1 MLCSSNKILEGGGDR
16 CNNSSIV
23 DRVVLGEGLSLP
35 AFACSS
41 LWLLFLS
48 GLFFLVWFL
57 QNAFAEFFLSS
68 G

>member
-1 MLCSSNKILEGGGDR
+1 
-16 CNNSSIV
+16 
-23 DRVVLGEGLSLP
+23 VLGEGLSLP